1 MHDNTIFLILAC
13 ALATY
18 ATRTGGHL
26 VLSRFGTTHHRL
38 EAALEAVPTAVL
50 AALVA
55 PSLVSNGPAE
65 AISIVIASIIAL
77 RYSLVLSVLSGIVCL
92 IVLRGILNQGM

>member
-1 MHDNTIFLILAC
+1 MSDTIFLILAC

-26 VLSRFGTTHHRL
+26 ILSRFGTTHYRL

-50 AALVA
+50 TALVA
-55 PSLVSNGPAE
+55 PSLITNGPAE
-65 AISIVIASIIAL
+65 AIAVLVGGLIAL
-77 RYSLVLSVLSGIVCL
+77 RYPLVVSVISGLGTL
-92 IVLRGILNQGM
+92 IVLRGML

>member
-1 MHDNTIFLILAC
+1 MHDTTIFLILAC

-55 PSLVSNGPAE
+55 PSMVINGPAE
-65 AISIVIASIIAL
+65 AIAIALAGLIAL

-92 IVLRGILNQGM
+92 IVLRGVLI

>member
-1 MHDNTIFLILAC
+1 MSDTIFLILAC

-26 VLSRFGTTHHRL
+26 ILSRFGTTHYRL

-50 AALVA
+50 TALVA
-55 PSLVSNGPAE
+55 PSLITNGPAE
-65 AISIVIASIIAL
+65 AIAVLVGGLVAL
-77 RYSLVLSVLSGIVCL
+77 RYPLVVSVISGVGTL
-92 IVLRGILNQGM
+92 ILLRGML

>member
-1 MHDNTIFLILAC
+1 MSDTVFLILAC

-26 VLSRFGTTHHRL
+26 ILSRFGATHYRL

-50 AALVA
+50 TALIA
-55 PSLVSNGPAE
+55 PSLITNGPAE
-65 AISIVIASIIAL
+65 AISILVGGLVAL
-77 RYSLVLSVLSGIVCL
+77 RYSLVVSVISGLGTLIILRSVLT
-92 IVLRGILNQGM
+92 